1 MVVVVKVLMVVITVR
16 LLVKL
21 FECTKIEIDSH
32 CSTQKKKMDS
42 HKNVVST

>member
-1 MVVVVKVLMVVITVR
+1 MVVVVMLFRVMIIVR

-32 CSTQKKKMDS
+32 CSIQKKKMDS